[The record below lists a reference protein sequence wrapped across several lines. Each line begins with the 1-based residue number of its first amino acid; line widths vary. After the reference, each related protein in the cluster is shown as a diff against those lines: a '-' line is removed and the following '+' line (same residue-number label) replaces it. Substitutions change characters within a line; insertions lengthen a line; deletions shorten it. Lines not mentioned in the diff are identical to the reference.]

1 MDSQEM
7 LKEGTSYKPMN
18 FESLSHIE
26 IYNEYKILRILH
38 FYFFKDFIYLF
49 LERGEGKEKER
60 KRNINCG
67 CLSCT
72 PPTGYRALNPGMY
85 PD

>member
-1 MDSQEM
+1 MMDSQEM

-38 FYFFKDFIYLF
+38 FYLFF
-49 LERGEGKEKER
+49 
-60 KRNINCG
+60 
-67 CLSCT
+67 
-72 PPTGYRALNPGMY
+72 
-85 PD
+85 